1 MPFGLLLAIAIGGAL
16 GSVARHYVST
26 GVYHVTGPA
35 FPFGIL
41 AVNVIGGL
49 VMGIV
54 VELGALKLNYSPEI
68 RAFLTTGVLARYRA
82 PDRTGRLAGQRG
94 LCRGLGGAV
103 CRRAVRRPLA
113 GARLRMSTT
122 AEVHEEEA

>member
-35 FPFGIL
+35 FPYGIL

-68 RAFLTTGVLARYRA
+68 RAFLTTGI
-82 PDRTGRLAGQRG
+82 
-94 LCRGLGGAV
+94 LGGFTTFSAFSLDTALLIERGDWLGSAAYV
-103 CRRAVRRPLA
+103 MGSVALSVGALFAGLWLVRAFA
-113 GARLRMSTT
+113 
-122 AEVHEEEA
+122 

>member
-26 GVYHVTGPA
+26 GIYHVTGPA

-54 VELGALKLNYSPEI
+54 VELGALKLNYSPEM
-68 RAFLTTGVLARYRA
+68 RAFLTTGI
-82 PDRTGRLAGQRG
+82 
-94 LCRGLGGAV
+94 LGGFTTFSAFSLDTALLIERGDWVAAV
-103 CRRAVRRPLA
+103 LYMLGSVVLSV
-113 GARLRMSTT
+113 L
-122 AEVHEEEA
+122 

>member
-35 FPFGIL
+35 FPYGIL

-68 RAFLTTGVLARYRA
+68 RAFLTTGI
-82 PDRTGRLAGQRG
+82 
-94 LCRGLGGAV
+94 LGGFTTFSAFSLDTALLIERGDWIGSAAYIV
-103 CRRAVRRPLA
+103 ASVALSVGALFAGLWLVRAYL
-113 GARLRMSTT
+113 
-122 AEVHEEEA
+122 

>member
-16 GSVARHYVST
+16 GSLARHYVST

-35 FPFGIL
+35 FPYGIL

-54 VELGALKLNYSPEI
+54 VELGALKLNYSPEM
-68 RAFLTTGVLARYRA
+68 RAFLTTGI
-82 PDRTGRLAGQRG
+82 
-94 LCRGLGGAV
+94 LGGFTTFSAFSLDTALLIERGDWLGSAAYIV
-103 CRRAVRRPLA
+103 ASVVLSVGALFAGLWLVRAFA
-113 GARLRMSTT
+113 
-122 AEVHEEEA
+122 